1 MPRKSKSATNSKS
14 KSLTKTLKSLS
25 PIPGSPGGPG
35 GVSGPLFVPSSSK
48 SNAQIVDIVAGIIGL
63 IINVYAFVWIMKLE
77 AIPECKCSDNWMRL
91 YIKYFLQIYIP
102 VLIINMLLNVY
113 LYTVGL
119 VATDLTSGIFVAYR
133 AFTGFV
139 GLFGFVNMI
148 IAIMFIS
155 KLKEMNCECS
165 EDIKREIYFI
175 YNIIIASFMALAILF
190 VLMAA
195 PIGFIIG
202 ANMRK

>member
-1 MPRKSKSATNSKS
+1 MPRKSKS
-14 KSLTKTLKSLS
+14 KSLVKTLKSLS

-35 GVSGPLFVPSSSK
+35 GVSGPLSVQSSSK
-48 SNAQIVDIVAGIIGL
+48 STALLLAITSGIIAL
-63 IINVYAFVWIMKLE
+63 IINVYALVWIMKLE
-77 AIPECKCSDNWMRL
+77 AIPECKCSDTWMRL
-91 YIKYFLQIYIP
+91 YIKYYLHVYIP
-102 VLIINMLLNVY
+102 VLIISMLLNIY
-113 LYTVGL
+113 LYSTGL
-119 VATDLTSGIFVAYR
+119 LATDLTSGIFVAYR
-133 AFTGFV
+133 IFTGVVVF
-139 GLFGFVNMI
+139 FGFLNMI

-175 YNIIIASFMALAILF
+175 YNIILASLMALTILV

-202 ANMRK
+202 ANMKK

>member
-1 MPRKSKSATNSKS
+1 MPRKSKSPIKS
-14 KSLTKTLKSLS
+14 KSLSKTLKSLS

-35 GVSGPLFVPSSSK
+35 GVGGPVSPASSMATSILFG
-48 SNAQIVDIVAGIIGL
+48 IVIGIVAI
-63 IINVYAFVWIMKLE
+63 IINVYALVWIMKLE

-91 YIKYFLQIYIP
+91 YIKYFLHVYIP
-102 VLIINMLLNVY
+102 VLIISLLTNVY
-113 LYTVGL
+113 LYSNGL
-119 VATDLTSGIFVAYR
+119 APTDLTSGIFVAYR
-133 AFTGFV
+133 AFLGIF
-139 GLFGFVNMI
+139 GLFLFANMI
-148 IAIMFIS
+148 IAIVFIN

-175 YNIIIASFMALAILF
+175 YNIIMASVIGLSILF
-190 VLMAA
+190 VLMAV

>member
-1 MPRKSKSATNSKS
+1 MPRKSKSPIKT
-14 KSLTKTLKSLS
+14 KSLSKTLKTLS

-35 GVSGPLFVPSSSK
+35 GVGGPVSPSSSIAT
-48 SNAQIVDIVAGIIGL
+48 SILFGIVIGIVAL
-63 IINVYAFVWIMKLE
+63 IINVYALVWIMKLE

-91 YIKYFLQIYIP
+91 YIKYFLHVYIP
-102 VLIINMLLNVY
+102 VLIISLLTNVY
-113 LYTVGL
+113 LYSNGL
-119 VATDLTSGIFVAYR
+119 APTDLTSGIFVAYR
-133 AFTGFV
+133 AFLGIF
-139 GLFGFVNMI
+139 GLFLFANMI
-148 IAIMFIS
+148 IAIVFIN

-175 YNIIIASFMALAILF
+175 YNIIMASVIGLSILF
-190 VLMAA
+190 VLMAV